1 MKLVVV
7 ALAVVALSAFLAGC
21 TTTQKVM
28 TGGAMGGVTGFALA
42 GPIGGAAGVAV
53 GAVAA
58 PMMSTD

>member
-1 MKLVVV
+1 MKLLVA
-7 ALAVVALSAFLAGC
+7 ALAVVALSAGIAGC

-42 GPIGGAAGVAV
+42 GPIGGAAGLAV

>member
-1 MKLVVV
+1 MKLVVG

-42 GPIGGAAGVAV
+42 DRRRGGRRGR
-53 GAVAA
+53 G
-58 PMMSTD
+58 TDD

>member
-1 MKLVVV
+1 MKLVVG

-28 TGGAMGGVTGFALA
+28 TGGAMGGVTGFALP

>member
-1 MKLVVV
+1 MKLVVG